1 MFTPTE
7 IEILHPVAILPHLR
21 TVSFPGLMILGGLY
35 SIPDLLQLS
44 TQSLNNPHR
53 VPTKCQVFVL
63 TYEDGKIN
71 IT

>member
-1 MFTPTE
+1 
-7 IEILHPVAILPHLR
+7 
-21 TVSFPGLMILGGLY
+21 MILGGLY